1 MVSKYSVIIS
11 DSVVVSSD
19 VSEDSGVISDGTTPV
34 VSSVEVSVTVVD
46 SENPEV
52 ICGAAVVSD
61 ETSVVVSKY
70 SVIICDTVVV
80 PSSDVSEDPEA
91 ISDGVV
97 PVARSVV
104 DSETN
109 PVAI

>member
-19 VSEDSGVISDGTTPV
+19 VSKDSGVISDGTTPV

-80 PSSDVSEDPEA
+80 SSDVSEDPEA

>member
-80 PSSDVSEDPEA
+80 PSDVSEDPEA